1 MTTISRLL
9 AVTGSYGVQGVA
21 SSNLAAPTILDN
33 ESSHLAVVGFF
44 AFWHIKNKSNIN
56 QKPLTPYRG
65 IRTLA
70 PYWTVA
76 AGRAIAVTCAIVSGM
91 DLTAKG

>member
-1 MTTISRLL
+1 MNTISSLL
-9 AVTGSYGVQGVA
+9 SVTGLYGVQGVVG
-21 SSNLAAPTILDN
+21 SNPTVPTIYVN
-33 ESSHLAVVGFF
+33 ESNYLTVVGFF

-70 PYWTVA
+70 PHWTVA
-76 AGRAIAVTCAIVSGM
+76 AKCGITECCAIVDGL
-91 DLTAKG
+91 DRTRKA